1 MRLHPLTV
9 LLILSLLLNAYLALE
24 LASESNAAPEPQN
37 ETPTEEQAPVAEE
50 SPFVSGESFPFMR
63 VVDGDTVV
71 VGVNSRSEYVRLIGI
86 DSPEPHDPSGPE
98 CYANEATEHLKELAR
113 TGLVVLHIDPSQGT
127 RDTYGRLLAYVEL
140 PDGTDLGEAMLRDG
154 YAREFTYDQ
163 PYSRR
168 ETYIAAENEALE
180 TEAGLWSPETC
191 PVE

>member
-1 MRLHPLTV
+1 MKLHPLTV
-9 LLILSLLLNAYLALE
+9 LLTLSLLLNAYLALE
-24 LASESNAAPEPQN
+24 LANRSQ
-37 ETPTEEQAPVAEE
+37 PVAEMSDQAPTE
-50 SPFVSGESFPFMR
+50 VQAPTPEEAPFASGESFPFMR
-63 VVDGDTVV
+63 VVDGDTVM

-113 TGLVVLHIDPSQGT
+113 TGLVVLHTDESQGT

-163 PYSRR
+163 PYARR
-168 ETYIAAENEALE
+168 DAYIAAENEALE
-180 TEAGLWSPETC
+180 TQSGLWSPATC

>member
-1 MRLHPLTV
+1 MKVSPLTA
-9 LLILSLLLNAYLALE
+9 LLMLSLLLNAYLALE
-24 LASESNAAPEPQN
+24 LTRSGAAESGEPAPKEVVSEQSTEDFAAFE
-37 ETPTEEQAPVAEE
+37 
-50 SPFVSGESFPFMR
+50 SGESFPFMR

-113 TGLVVLHIDPSQGT
+113 TGLVVLHIDEGQGM

-163 PYSRR
+163 PYTRR
-168 ETYIAAENEALE
+168 DAYLAAETEALE

-191 PVE
+191 TVE